1 MPPFDH
7 PCHLKLEYLPPP
19 PPPPTRSEV
28 STSFKTFT
36 GSLVTPWNTAYFA
49 FFPNFSHLFCD
60 SDQFFSGIMSP
71 SYILPSYNIC
81 CWSFSNKHTWKN
93 IAFEWKAK
101 FVWVMRGLSSDI
113 NYFKNL
119 HCTISRLWGP
129 ITVLSLDVQLYHL
142 FLAVSMDIRMQSSL
156 SKIEKSWKGLFFFEH
171 SLSKW

>member
-7 PCHLKLEYLPPP
+7 PCHLKLEYPPP
-19 PPPPTRSEV
+19 PVRRFLLLSKHFRAPWSLHETQH
-28 STSFKTFT
+28 TLLSFRI
-36 GSLVTPWNTAYFA
+36 SPIYFA
-49 FFPNFSHLFCD
+49 TQTNFFQGSWVPLTFFPATTLF
-60 SDQFFSGIMSP
+60 
-71 SYILPSYNIC
+71 C
-81 CWSFSNKHTWKN
+81 CWSFPNKHMWKN

-119 HCTISRLWGP
+119 HCTISRLCGP
-129 ITVLSLDVQLYHL
+129 ISLLSLDVQLYHL
-142 FLAVSMDIRMQSSL
+142 FLAVSMDIRVQSSL